1 MKELKTTVKR
11 RLKTTPSIGIL
22 LLSIILFQNI
32 TIAQNTNSGKTLL
45 AVFAHPDDEGTIAPL
60 IVKYVEQGVKVQ
72 LVIVTDCRYG
82 TNDHTDHEAG
92 EGLVAIR
99 REEMKCAASILGVE
113 LTHLDY
119 HDQLKSG
126 EGYDGHIPHVR
137 SLIKE
142 IYGIFEKVKPDVII
156 TWGPDGGSNHMDH
169 RLVGATVTQVFVS
182 KVWDKSPKLYYQGTP
197 SNFID
202 NPESKI
208 LRGQDKKYL
217 LTHVAFTNEDLKT
230 AYNSMICHKSQIR
243 QTTFEAYKERKTK
256 NGMDIYLRKFE
267 STNKVSNTVFE

>member
-1 MKELKTTVKR
+1 MKTQSNFQKKKKLF
-11 RLKTTPSIGIL
+11 IAAL
-22 LLSIILFQNI
+22 LALILFQTNLS
-32 TIAQNTNSGKTLL
+32 AQNSLDDKILL
-45 AVFAHPDDEGTIAPL
+45 AIFAHPDDETTIAPML
-60 IVKYVEQGVKVQ
+60 SRYVREGIKVH
-72 LVIVTDCRYG
+72 LVIVTDGRYG

-92 EGLVAIR
+92 EGLVAMR
-99 REEMKCAASILGVE
+99 REEMKCAASILGAE

-119 HDQLKSG
+119 HDQLKSR

-142 IYGIFEKVKPDVII
+142 IYGIVEKVKPDVII
-156 TWGPDGGSNHMDH
+156 TWGPDGGSNHIDH

-182 KVWDKSPKLYYQGTP
+182 KVWDKSPKLYYTGTP

-217 LTHVAFTNEDLKT
+217 LTRVAFTNEDLKT